1 MELPSIKELYQY
13 NGVISEHHLEI
24 HIRKTC
30 IKITNEFNEHCKNV
44 IISHC
49 GEKTDLLRLYDM
61 FSLSID
67 RHNTFYNAMIVFK
80 PILVLDIMNMN
91 TENKTEEYFEKIIIK
106 LLLEF
111 KFEEKIQQY
120 KN

>member
-1 MELPSIKELYQY
+1 MELPSIKELYCY
-13 NGVISEHHLEI
+13 NGAISEHDLEI

-30 IKITNEFNEHCKNV
+30 IKMSNEFIEHMKEI

-49 GEKTDLLRLYDM
+49 GENTDLLRLFNM
-61 FSLSID
+61 FALSID
-67 RHNTFYNAMIVFK
+67 RHNTFYNAMMVFK

-91 TENKTEEYFEKIIIK
+91 TENKTDKYVEKIILK

-111 KFEEKIQQY
+111 KFQEKIEQY